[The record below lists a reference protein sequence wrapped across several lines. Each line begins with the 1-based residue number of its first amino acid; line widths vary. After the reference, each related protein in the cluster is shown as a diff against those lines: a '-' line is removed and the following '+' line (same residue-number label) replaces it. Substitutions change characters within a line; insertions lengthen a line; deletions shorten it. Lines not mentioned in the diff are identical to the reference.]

1 MTWPSRASSRS
12 APEAKREET
21 ELKLLKRH
29 LNPATV
35 IACIALF
42 VALSGAA
49 VAAKTASKN
58 SVKTASIANGAVTT
72 AKLKNGAVTTPKLRN
87 KAVTGAKIADATIGS
102 GQLGGGSVRSGQLGG
117 QVVTEPKIKNG
128 AVSESKLASG
138 AVSSSKLTSS
148 FLAQLVRNVTYV
160 SQLSSEDSEE
170 TKTITAECPSG
181 KSAIAGGARLGGELK
196 SVALT
201 GSNPFVAGNGSR
213 TGWSAFA
220 HETGTGQVESWSVE
234 AFAVCA
240 EL

>member
-1 MTWPSRASSRS
+1 M
-12 APEAKREET
+12 
-21 ELKLLKRH
+21 KRH

-35 IACIALF
+35 ISCIALF

-49 VAAKTASKN
+49 VAAKTTLS
-58 SVKTASIANGAVTT
+58 
-72 AKLKNGAVTTPKLRN
+72 NGAVTTPKLRN
-87 KAVTGAKIADATIGS
+87 GAVTTPKLRNGAVTTGKLRNGAVTGAKIAPATIGS
-102 GQLGGGSVRSGQLGG
+102 SQLANGSVRSGQLGG

-128 AVSESKLASG
+128 AVSESKLGSG
-138 AVSSSKLTSS
+138 AVTSGKLAPS
-148 FLAQLVRNVTYV
+148 FLAQLVRNVTYL

-181 KSAIAGGARLGGELK
+181 KSAIAGGARLAGELK

-201 GSNPFVAGNGSR
+201 GSSPFVAGNGSR

-220 HETGTGQVESWSVE
+220 HETGTGQVESWSIE

>member
-1 MTWPSRASSRS
+1 M
-12 APEAKREET
+12 
-21 ELKLLKRH
+21 KRH

-49 VAAKTASKN
+49 VAAKTASK
-58 SVKTASIANGAVTT
+58 VKTQNLANGAVTT
-72 AKLKNGAVTTPKLRN
+72 AKLRNGAVTTPKLRN

-102 GQLGGGSVRSGQLGG
+102 GQLAGGSVRSGQLGG

-128 AVSESKLASG
+128 AVSESKLGSG
-138 AVSSSKLTSS
+138 SVSSSKLTSS
-148 FLAQLVRNVTYV
+148 FIGQLVRNVTYV

-201 GSNPFVAGNGSR
+201 GSSPFVAGNGSR

-220 HETGTGQVESWSVE
+220 HETGTGQVESWSLE